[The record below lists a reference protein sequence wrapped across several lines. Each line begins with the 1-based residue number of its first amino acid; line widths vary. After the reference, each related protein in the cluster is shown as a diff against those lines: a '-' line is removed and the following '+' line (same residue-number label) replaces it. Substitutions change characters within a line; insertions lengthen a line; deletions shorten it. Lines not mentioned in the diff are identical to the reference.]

1 MEKGDFFKDVVQ
13 LEFAV
18 PEFNR
23 VGKLPCFYY
32 DVTTMTAVYTAS
44 TKKVRPYLPLPEM
57 HPVEMLPGRCL
68 VAFTAFE
75 YRDTNIDPYN
85 EVSISIP
92 ITFRCRS
99 IPGLTMMIFTL
110 NRCTTI
116 YVWHLPVTTEIARR
130 GGVENYGYPK
140 FIADIVF
147 KRTPGNLTCTLAE
160 GGETILTLTGK
171 TLPTRPEKRTR
182 IRSYSLKNGIPL
194 VTNIDINPME
204 FAQSMKL
211 DAATLDIGS
220 SHAISRELREIHL
233 STRSFFYQYMPLNEA
248 ILFPPRNLM
257 DD

>member
-57 HPVEMLPGRCL
+57 HPVEMIPGRCL

-75 YRDTNIDPYN
+75 YRDTDIDPYN
-85 EVSISIP
+85 EFSISVP
-92 ITFRCRS
+92 ITFRRTS
-99 IPGLTMMIFTL
+99 IPGLTIMIFTL
-110 NRCTTI
+110 NRCLTT

-130 GGVENYGYPK
+130 GGVEHYGYPK

-160 GGETILTLTGK
+160 GAETILTLKGK
-171 TLPTRPEKRTR
+171 TLPTRPDKRTR
-182 IRSYSLKNGIPL
+182 IRSYSVKNGIPL
-194 VTNIDINPME
+194 ATNIDINPLE
-204 FAQSMKL
+204 FAQSMKR
-211 DAATLDIGS
+211 DAATLEIGS
-220 SHAISRELREIHL
+220 SHAICHELHGIGL
-233 STRSFFYQYMPLNEA
+233 SARPVLYQYMPLNEA